1 MKPSSSNSESLTP
14 STAEASAPPRVLY
27 VHISP
32 GGIPKRPI
40 AEAAVGKNG
49 IQGDICAHP
58 KIHGGPKQALL
69 IITNEGIEE
78 LKQAGYRLYPGALGE
93 NITTQGLD
101 RKSVRL
107 GQRYQ
112 IGEVI
117 VQITK
122 MRQPCK
128 TLTPLGEGIQAEL
141 YDDQVKASDPSSP
154 RWGLGGFYTS
164 IVQTGTVRP
173 GDPIRF
179 LGDAMRD
186 PVIDV

>member
-1 MKPSSSNSESLTP
+1 MESNS
-14 STAEASAPPRVLY
+14 PPRVLY

-40 AEAAVGKNG
+40 AEAVVGKNG

-69 IITNEGIEE
+69 IITNEGLEE

-101 RKSVRL
+101 RRSVRL

-128 TLTPLGEGIQAEL
+128 TLKPLGEGIQAALFDEM
-141 YDDQVKASDPSSP
+141 VKAKDPSSP

-164 IVQTGTVRP
+164 IVQTGTIRP
-173 GDPIRF
+173 GDVIRF